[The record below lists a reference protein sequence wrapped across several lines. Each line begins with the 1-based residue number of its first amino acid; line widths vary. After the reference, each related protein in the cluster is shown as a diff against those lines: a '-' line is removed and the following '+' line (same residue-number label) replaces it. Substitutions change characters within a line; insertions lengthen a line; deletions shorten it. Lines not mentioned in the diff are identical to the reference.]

1 MRLASHKTKKR
12 RVPDKL
18 SSILKAKSL
27 GNLIHMES
35 TLVKRQSNR
44 RWLAKYK
51 LEREFSKLTKDMI
64 LSVYIANY
72 DDRATFKKILGT
84 MLVGKGRMT
93 RAMHKNID
101 LLYDEFVSRYGS
113 PVPNKTNTTTPLT
126 DDMKLTANLGDKN
139 QAGGQAPM
147 YEDGPYLQRLTSKG
161 DKPITG
167 NDVSKALEEISTIL
181 NDLQYLQEDGGPVI
195 RGFNVLLNY
204 FNGDPYPMKSFIR
217 YYFAPKFYSTFP
229 PSINIG
235 AIGKRLDNIIDFLNI
250 YKNDK
255 RIRSEYAVEQG
266 RTPQTVLKLG
276 FFDKLTEKLDTLD
289 QNYNKFKQYRRFQ
302 FN

>member
-1 MRLASHKTKKR
+1 MRLANQKTKKH
-12 RVPDKL
+12 RVMPDKL

-27 GNLIHMES
+27 GGLVNTEA
-35 TLVKRQSNR
+35 TLVKRQSAR
-44 RWLAKYK
+44 HWLAKYK

-72 DDRATFKKILGT
+72 DNRATFKKILGT
-84 MLVGKGRMT
+84 MLVGKGQMT

-113 PVPNKTNTTTPLT
+113 LAQKKTKKAPAV
-126 DDMKLTANLGDKN
+126 DDMKLTANLEDKN
-139 QAGGQAPM
+139 QAGGQTPM

-217 YYFAPKFYSTFP
+217 YYFAPQFYSTFP
-229 PSINIG
+229 PSINFG

-266 RTPQTVLKLG
+266 RSPQTVLKVG

-302 FN
+302 LN